1 MSLHRFSLLLCAL
14 LVLCA
19 PVQAQI
25 YKYIDSNGNLVLTDT
40 PPKDKDGKVETIET
54 RPLMTVPAFPVGKQ
68 PPAAASAKKA
78 TNPGYVIVIQNP
90 EPGATYQR
98 HSGEAI
104 PVAVSVSPSVLSG
117 HRLVYLLDGK
127 AQDGAIGSLQA
138 EELDRGTHRLEV
150 KVTGASGEALSSAAV
165 EFNIQQTS
173 ALGPTAPKPKP
184 RPN

>member
-1 MSLHRFSLLLCAL
+1 MSLHRFLLLLGAL

-40 PPKDKDGKVETIET
+40 PPKDKDSKVETIET
-54 RPLMTVPAFPVGKQ
+54 RPLMTVPAFPGGKK
-68 PPAAASAKKA
+68 PPVEAPAKKTA
-78 TNPGYVIVIQNP
+78 NPGYVIVIQNP

-98 HSGEAI
+98 YSGETI
-104 PVAVSVSPSVLSG
+104 PVAVSVSPSILSG

-127 AQDGAIGSLQA
+127 EQDGAIGSLQS
-138 EELDRGTHRLEV
+138 EDLDRGTHRLEV
-150 KVTGASGEALSSAAV
+150 KVTGVSDEVLSSATV

-173 ALGPTAPKPKP
+173 AQGPTAPKPKP
-184 RPN
+184 H

>member
-1 MSLHRFSLLLCAL
+1 MSLHRFFLLLGAL

-40 PPKDKDGKVETIET
+40 PPKDKDSKVETIEA

-68 PPAAASAKKA
+68 PAAAAPAKKA
-78 TNPGYVIVIQNP
+78 ANPGYVIVIQNP

-98 HSGEAI
+98 NSGEEI
-104 PVAVSVSPSVLSG
+104 PVAVSVSPSILPG
-117 HRLVYLLDGK
+117 HNVVYLLDGK
-127 AQDGAIGSLQA
+127 AQNGAVGSLSA
-138 EELDRGTHRLEV
+138 EDLDRGAHRLEV
-150 KVTGASGEALSSAAV
+150 KVTGVSGETLSSATV

-173 ALGPTAPKPKP
+173 AQGPTASKPKSK
-184 RPN
+184 